1 MSFRGRPADEEF
13 PFTETLAAA
22 AGGATGADMGPC
34 PIRRCGRGLAALSG
48 SEIAQTPDFQD
59 FAMQDYSP
67 SASVENAIALQKFGV
82 GQPVLRKEDDTL
94 VRGKGKYTDD
104 FDLPGQAYAWFVRSS
119 HAHGIIKGID
129 TSAAKAMPGVL
140 GVWTGA
146 DLVSAGYGPYT
157 CGLPLKSRDGTPLLQ
172 TNRTAL
178 MSDKVRYVGDPA
190 AFVVAETLAQAR
202 DAAEAVVLDIEP
214 LPAVTEA
221 AEAAKPGA
229 PQLYGH
235 IPNNVALD
243 YHYGDAAKVEA
254 AFAGAAHVTK
264 LDITNTRVAVVA
276 MEPRAALA
284 SYDKTSERYTIQ
296 VPTQGV
302 AGNRTNLAKNLLR
315 VANDKVHL
323 LTANVGGSFGMKNI
337 NYPEYICIL
346 HAAKSLGRPVKW
358 TDERSTSFLSDSH
371 GRAQQIHAELALDAE
386 GKFLAVKV
394 SGYGNLGAYITGVAP
409 SPLSLNV
416 GKNISSVYR
425 TPLLSV
431 DIKTVLTNTTL
442 MGAYRGAGRPEA
454 NYFMERLIDRA
465 ADEMGINRLT
475 LRKRNFIKPAQMP
488 FAASSGVTYDS
499 GDFHGVFNKA
509 LEISDHAGFAKRK
522 KESRKRGKLRGI
534 AVGSYLEVT
543 APPGVEL
550 GKIVFEDDGSVKLI
564 TGTLDYGQGHATPFA
579 QVMADQ
585 LGVPFEAVKLEQ
597 GDSDLVHTGNGTGG
611 SRSITASGMAIVEA
625 SKLVIEKGKKAA
637 AHLMEAAE
645 GDIEFAKGRFTIAGT
660 DRSIDIMEL
669 ARRLREGKMPDGVPS
684 SLDVDHTTKEVPST
698 FPNGCHVAE
707 VEIDPETGVMQ
718 IVRYTGVNDF
728 GTIVNPM
735 LVAGQLHGGV
745 AQGIG
750 QALMEKVSYDSSGQ
764 PITGSFMDYAMPR
777 AEDIPMMAVGDHP
790 VPAKSNPLGTKGCG
804 EAGCAGSL
812 STIVNA
818 ALDALSEFGIAHIDM
833 PLTSERIWR
842 AIQDAKAKVA

>member
-1 MSFRGRPADEEF
+1 
-13 PFTETLAAA
+13 
-22 AGGATGADMGPC
+22 
-34 PIRRCGRGLAALSG
+34 
-48 SEIAQTPDFQD
+48 
-59 FAMQDYSP
+59 MQDYSP

-104 FDLPGQAYAWFVRSS
+104 FNLPGQVYAWIVRSS

-129 TSAAKAMPGVL
+129 TSVAKAMPGVL
-140 GVWTGA
+140 DVWTGT
-146 DLVSAGYGPYT
+146 DLASAGYGPYT
-157 CGLPLKSRDGTPLLQ
+157 CGLPLKNRDGTPLLQ

-178 MSDKVRYVGDPA
+178 MSDKVRYVGDPV

-202 DAAEAVVLDIEP
+202 DAGEAVVLDIEP
-214 LPAVTEA
+214 LPAVTSAE
-221 AEAAKPGA
+221 EAAKPGA
-229 PQLYGH
+229 PQLYDH

-254 AFAGAAHVTK
+254 AFAGAAHITK

-284 SYDKTSERYTIQ
+284 SYDKASERYTIQ

-302 AGNRTNLAKNLLR
+302 AGNRTNLAKNLLK
-315 VANDKVHL
+315 VPNDKVHL

-337 NYPEYICIL
+337 NYPEYMCIL
-346 HAAKSLGRPVKW
+346 HAAKALGRPVKW

-371 GRAQQIHAELALDAE
+371 GRSQQIHAELALDAE

-499 GDFHGVFNKA
+499 GDFQGVFNKA
-509 LEISDHAGFAKRK
+509 LEVSDHAGFAKRK

-550 GKIVFEDDGSVKLI
+550 GKILFEDDGSVQLI

-585 LGVPFEAVKLEQ
+585 LGVPFESVKLVQ
-597 GDSDLVHTGNGTGG
+597 SDSDIVHTGNGTGG

-637 AHLMEAAE
+637 ALLMEAAE

-669 ARRLREGKMPDGVPS
+669 ARRMREGKMPEGVPS

-707 VEIDPETGVMQ
+707 VEIDPDTGVVQ

-750 QALMEKVSYDSSGQ
+750 QALMEQVSYDSSGQ

-777 AEDIPMMAVGDHP
+777 AQDIPMMAVGDHP

-818 ALDALSEFGIAHIDM
+818 VLDALAEFGIKHIDM

-842 AIQDAKAKVA
+842 AIQDTKAKVA

>member
-1 MSFRGRPADEEF
+1 
-13 PFTETLAAA
+13 
-22 AGGATGADMGPC
+22 
-34 PIRRCGRGLAALSG
+34 
-48 SEIAQTPDFQD
+48 
-59 FAMQDYSP
+59 MQDYSP
-67 SASVENAIALQKFGV
+67 STSVENAIALQKFGV

-104 FDLPGQAYAWFVRSS
+104 FDLPGQAYAWIVRSS

-129 TSAAKAMPGVL
+129 TSAAKTMPGVL

-146 DLVSAGYGPYT
+146 DLASAGYGPYT
-157 CGLPLKSRDGTPLLQ
+157 CGLPLKNRDGTPLLQ

-178 MSDKVRYVGDPA
+178 MSDKVRYVGDPV

-214 LPAVTEA
+214 LPAVTSAE
-221 AEAAKPGA
+221 EAAKPGA
-229 PQLYGH
+229 PQLYDH

-254 AFAGAAHVTK
+254 AFASAAHVTK

-284 SYDKTSERYTIQ
+284 SYDKASERYTIQ

-302 AGNRTNLAKNLLR
+302 AGNRTNLAKNLLK
-315 VANDKVHL
+315 VPNDKVHL

-346 HAAKSLGRPVKW
+346 HSAKALGRPVKW

-416 GKNISSVYR
+416 GKNIASVYR

-579 QVMADQ
+579 QVMSDQ
-585 LGVPFEAVKLEQ
+585 LGVPFEAVRLVQ
-597 GDSDLVHTGNGTGG
+597 GDSDIVHTGNGTGG

-645 GDIEFAKGRFTIAGT
+645 GDIEFASGRFTIAGT

-669 ARRLREGKMPDGVPS
+669 ARQMREGKMPDGVPS

-707 VEIDPETGVMQ
+707 VEIDPDTGVVQ
-718 IVRYTGVNDF
+718 VVRYTGVNDF

-750 QALMEKVSYDSSGQ
+750 QALMEQVSYDSSGQ

-812 STIVNA
+812 SAIVNA
-818 ALDALSEFGIAHIDM
+818 VIDALAEFGIAHIDM

>member
-1 MSFRGRPADEEF
+1 M
-13 PFTETLAAA
+13 
-22 AGGATGADMGPC
+22 
-34 PIRRCGRGLAALSG
+34 
-48 SEIAQTPDFQD
+48 QD
-59 FAMQDYSP
+59 FTSSNAQD
-67 SASVENAIALQKFGV
+67 NAIALQKFGV
-82 GQPVLRKEDDTL
+82 GQPVRRKEDDTL

-104 FDLPGQAYAWFVRSS
+104 FSLPGQVYAWIVRSS
-119 HAHGIIKGID
+119 HAHGILRGID
-129 TSAAKAMPGVL
+129 TEAAKAMPGVL

-146 DLVSAGYGPYT
+146 DLASANYGPYT
-157 CGLPLKSRDGTPLLQ
+157 CGLPLKSRDGSPLLQ

-178 MSDKVRYVGDPA
+178 MTDKVRYVGDPV
-190 AFVVAETLAQAR
+190 AFVVAETQAQAR
-202 DAAEAVVLDIEP
+202 DAAEAVVLDIDP
-214 LPAVTEA
+214 LPAVTGAEEA
-221 AEAAKPGA
+221 AGPGA
-229 PQLYGH
+229 PQLYDH

-243 YHYGDAAKVEA
+243 YHYGDAAKVAA
-254 AFAGAAHVTK
+254 AFADAAHVTR
-264 LDITNTRVAVVA
+264 LDIVNTRVAVVA

-284 SYDKTSERYTIQ
+284 SYDKASERYTIQ

-302 AGNRTNLAKNLLR
+302 AGNRNTLAKNLLK
-315 VANDKVHL
+315 VPNEKVHL

-346 HAAKSLGRPVKW
+346 HAAKALGRPVKW

-371 GRAQQIHAELALDAE
+371 GRAQQIHCELALDR
-386 GKFLAVKV
+386 GGRFLAVKV

-416 GKNISSVYR
+416 GKNLASVYR
-425 TPLLSV
+425 TPLMSI

-465 ADEMGINRLT
+465 ADEMGIDRLA

-509 LEISDHAGFAKRK
+509 LAMSDHAGFARRK
-522 KESRKRGKLRGI
+522 KDSRKRGLLRGI
-534 AVGSYLEVT
+534 AIGSYLEVT

-550 GKIVFEDDGSVKLI
+550 GKIVFEDDGSVRLI

-579 QVMADQ
+579 QVLCAE
-585 LGVPFEAVKLEQ
+585 LGVPFESVKLEQ
-597 GDSDLVHTGNGTGG
+597 GDSDIVHTGNGTGG

-625 SKLVIEKGKKAA
+625 SKLIIEKGKRAA

-645 GDIEFAKGRFTIAGT
+645 GDIEFDRGRFTIAGT
-660 DRSIDIMEL
+660 DRSIDIIEL
-669 ARRLREGKMPDGVPS
+669 ARRLREGKMPDGLPS
-684 SLDVDHTTKEVPST
+684 SLDVDHTTEGVPST

-707 VEIDPETGVMQ
+707 VEIDPETGIVR

-750 QALMEKVSYDSSGQ
+750 QALMECVSYDSNGQ

-777 AEDIPMMAVGDHP
+777 AGDIPLMAVGDHP

-818 ALDALSEFGIAHIDM
+818 VIDALSAFGIAHIDM
-833 PLTSERIWR
+833 PLTPERVWR
-842 AIQDAKAKVA
+842 AIREAKAKVA

>member
-1 MSFRGRPADEEF
+1 
-13 PFTETLAAA
+13 
-22 AGGATGADMGPC
+22 
-34 PIRRCGRGLAALSG
+34 
-48 SEIAQTPDFQD
+48 
-59 FAMQDYSP
+59 MQDYSP

-104 FDLPGQAYAWFVRSS
+104 FNLPGQAFAWIVRSS

-146 DLVSAGYGPYT
+146 DLASAGYGPYT
-157 CGLPLKSRDGTPLLQ
+157 CGLPLKNRDGTPLLQ

-178 MSDKVRYVGDPA
+178 MSDKVRYVGDPV

-214 LPAVTEA
+214 LPAVTSAE
-221 AEAAKPGA
+221 EAAKPGA
-229 PQLYGH
+229 PLLYDH

-254 AFAGAAHVTK
+254 AFASAAHVTK
-264 LDITNTRVAVVA
+264 LDIINTRVAVVA

-284 SYDKTSERYTIQ
+284 SYDRKSERYTIQ

-302 AGNRTNLAKNLLR
+302 AGNRTNLAKNLLK
-315 VANDKVHL
+315 VPNDKVHL

-337 NYPEYICIL
+337 NYPEYMCIL
-346 HAAKSLGRPVKW
+346 HAAKALGRPVKW

-386 GKFLAVKV
+386 GKFLAVKI

-416 GKNISSVYR
+416 GKNIASVYR

-465 ADEMGINRLT
+465 ADEIGINRLT

-488 FAASSGVTYDS
+488 FTASSGVTYDS

-579 QVMADQ
+579 QVMSDQ
-585 LGVPFEAVKLEQ
+585 LGVPFEAVKLVQ
-597 GDSDLVHTGNGTGG
+597 GDSDIVHTGNGTGG

-637 AHLMEAAE
+637 AHLMEASE

-669 ARRLREGKMPDGVPS
+669 SRRMREGKMPEGVPS

-707 VEIDPETGVMQ
+707 VEIDPDTGVVQ

-750 QALMEKVSYDSSGQ
+750 QALMELVSYDSSGQ

-777 AEDIPMMAVGDHP
+777 AQDIPMMAVGDHP

-818 ALDALSEFGIAHIDM
+818 VIDALAEFGIAHIDM

>member
-1 MSFRGRPADEEF
+1 
-13 PFTETLAAA
+13 
-22 AGGATGADMGPC
+22 
-34 PIRRCGRGLAALSG
+34 
-48 SEIAQTPDFQD
+48 
-59 FAMQDYSP
+59 MQDYTS
-67 SASVENAIALQKFGV
+67 SNAQDNAIALQKFGV
-82 GQPVLRKEDDTL
+82 GQPVRRKEDDTL

-104 FDLPGQAYAWFVRSS
+104 FSLPRQAYAWIVRSS
-119 HAHGIIKGID
+119 HAHGIIRGID
-129 TSAAKAMPGVL
+129 TDAAKAMPGVL

-146 DLVSAGYGPYT
+146 DLASADYGPYT
-157 CGLPLKSRDGTPLLQ
+157 CGLPLKSRDGSPLLQ
-172 TNRTAL
+172 TNRPAL
-178 MSDKVRYVGDPA
+178 VSDKVRFVGDPV

-202 DAAEAVVLDIEP
+202 DAGEAVVLDIDP
-214 LPAVTEA
+214 LPSVTSAE
-221 AEAAKPGA
+221 EAAKPGA
-229 PQLYGH
+229 PLLYDH

-243 YHYGDAAKVEA
+243 YHFGDAAKVEA
-254 AFAGAAHVTK
+254 AFAEAAHVTR
-264 LDITNTRVAVVA
+264 LDIVNTRVAVVA

-284 SYDKTSERYTIQ
+284 SYDKASERYTIQ

-302 AGNRTNLAKNLLR
+302 AGNRAMLAKNLLK
-315 VANDKVHL
+315 VPNEKVHL

-346 HAAKSLGRPVKW
+346 HAAKVLGRPVKW

-371 GRAQQIHAELALDAE
+371 GRAQQIHCELALDRE
-386 GKFLAVKV
+386 GRFLAVKV
-394 SGYGNLGAYITGVAP
+394 SGYGNLGAYVAGVAP
-409 SPLSLNV
+409 IPLSMNI
-416 GKNISSVYR
+416 GKNLASVYC
-425 TPLLSV
+425 TPQMSV

-465 ADEMGINRLT
+465 ADEMGIDRLT

-499 GDFHGVFNKA
+499 GDFHGVFTKA
-509 LEISDHAGFAKRK
+509 LAISDHAGFAKRK
-522 KESRKRGKLRGI
+522 KESRKRGLLRGI
-534 AVGSYLEVT
+534 AIGSYLEVT

-550 GKIVFEDDGSVKLI
+550 GKIVFEDDGSVRLI

-579 QVMADQ
+579 QVLCAE
-585 LGVPFEAVKLEQ
+585 LGVPFESVKLEQ
-597 GDSDLVHTGNGTGG
+597 GDSDIVHTGNGTGG
-611 SRSITASGMAIVEA
+611 SRSITASGTAIVEA
-625 SKLVIEKGKKAA
+625 SKLIIEKGKRAA

-645 GDIEFAKGRFTIAGT
+645 GDIEFGHGRFTIAGT
-660 DRSIDIMEL
+660 DRSIDIIEL
-669 ARRLREGKMPDGVPS
+669 ARRLRDGKMPEGVPS
-684 SLDVDHTTKEVPST
+684 SLDVDHTAEGVPST

-707 VEIDPETGVMQ
+707 VEIDPETGIVQ

-728 GTIVNPM
+728 GIIVNPM

-750 QALMEKVSYDSSGQ
+750 QALMECVSYDSNGQ

-777 AEDIPMMAVGDHP
+777 AGDIPLMAVGDHP

-804 EAGCAGSL
+804 EAGCAGSI

-818 ALDALSEFGIAHIDM
+818 VVNALSEFGIAHLDM
-833 PLTSERIWR
+833 PLTPERVWR